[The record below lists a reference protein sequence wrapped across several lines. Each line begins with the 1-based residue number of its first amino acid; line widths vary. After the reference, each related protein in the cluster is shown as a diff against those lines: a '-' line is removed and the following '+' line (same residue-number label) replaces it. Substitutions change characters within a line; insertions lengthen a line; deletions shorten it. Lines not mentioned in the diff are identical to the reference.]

1 MQRMTG
7 LLIGAVF
14 GAVFV
19 FANSHPPLG
28 HALALVL
35 RIAAAVALTGVVAMW
50 FLAVGRA
57 RSTGAEPGI
66 GGGGESGKMF
76 GLGFAVVVVI
86 EAVALFGGIAV
97 LRALDRPEESNVAW
111 IALVVGVHFVALGP
125 IWRDRTIMVPGVVLT
140 VLGVAGLVMTATSA
154 VAWVPLV
161 SGVLSGLT
169 LLAGCLAAARR
180 GLAAQRS
187 PVSGGRR

>member
-1 MQRMTG
+1 MRRMTG
-7 LLIGAVF
+7 LLIGGVF
-14 GAVFV
+14 GVVFV
-19 FANSHPPLG
+19 FVNSQPPLG

-35 RIAAAVALTGVVAMW
+35 RIAAAVALAGVVATW
-50 FLAVGRA
+50 FLSAGRA

-66 GGGGESGKMF
+66 GEGGKAGKMF
-76 GLGFAVVVVI
+76 GVGFAVVVVI

-111 IALVVGVHFVALGP
+111 IAVVVGVHFVALGP
-125 IWRDRTIMVPGVVLT
+125 IWKDRTIMVPGAVLT

-161 SGVLSGLT
+161 SGVLSGVT
-169 LLAGCLAAARR
+169 LLAGCLAAAGR
-180 GLAAQRS
+180 GLVAQRS
-187 PVSGGRR
+187 LASG